1 MELRLANDEKK
12 EEGGG
17 LKLAGMEPA
26 NSLNNPAKED
36 NPWDFDKP
44 TGAVQSVSISESAPY
59 QSDMSVHQGENTV
72 VKVSGIIMYLAFI
85 GKIVILALL
94 CMGPKIDIY
103 ANIFRYTF
111 ILGIC
116 EYIPFVDAIIVN
128 ALYEK
133 KISLYFFAWLLPFF
147 YPGKRDRHVNG
158 GGIGT
163 LLGIGSLIAVIAVF
177 GNMISAMFT
186 YGAKTM
192 VEADKETRTEVAAM
206 LDYPTANGNTLG
218 ETLRSSFM
226 IAEATVEEQGGKKII
241 ALLGNGSCMLNS
253 DNTYTM
259 TNKNT
264 PTLLLYEK
272 NTATNTYE
280 LKGVTTGNMQLNSPY
295 IKWYQNEI
303 LKY

>member
-17 LKLAGMEPA
+17 LKLAGVESA
-26 NSLNNPAKED
+26 NSLNNPAKEE
-36 NPWDFDKP
+36 NPWDFDKQA
-44 TGAVQSVSISESAPY
+44 GAVQSMSISESAPY
-59 QSDMSVHQGENTV
+59 QSDMSVHQGESTV
-72 VKVSGIIMYLAFI
+72 VKVSGIIMYLSFI
-85 GKIVILALL
+85 GEIVIIALL
-94 CMGPKIDIY
+94 CMGHKIDIY
-103 ANIFRYTF
+103 ADMFRYKF
-111 ILGIC
+111 ILRFFQI
-116 EYIPFVDAIIVN
+116 IPFVDAIIVN

-133 KISLYFFAWLLPFF
+133 KISLIFLAGFLTFL

-158 GGIGT
+158 GGFGT
-163 LLGIGSLIAVIAVF
+163 LLGIASLIAVIAVL
-177 GNMISAMFT
+177 GNLISAMLT
-186 YGAKTM
+186 YGVKT
-192 VEADKETRTEVAAM
+192 VRISDKETRTEVAAM
-206 LDYPTANGNTLG
+206 LDYPTANGNTFG

-272 NTATNTYE
+272 DTATNTYE

-303 LKY
+303 LRY